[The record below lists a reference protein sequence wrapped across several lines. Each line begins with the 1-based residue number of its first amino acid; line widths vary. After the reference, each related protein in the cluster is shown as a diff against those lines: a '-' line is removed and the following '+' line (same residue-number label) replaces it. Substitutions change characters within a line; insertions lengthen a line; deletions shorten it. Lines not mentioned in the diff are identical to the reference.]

1 MVLTWRCGGASASAS
16 ARAAI
21 VRIPGVAKRSNVPPG
36 GSSTGGTTATA
47 RSTLAAYPPFSQRT
61 MSSSPASD
69 GTMNSTLALPPMA
82 PEEASTAMAGRPMR
96 SKMRV

>member
-1 MVLTWRCGGASASAS
+1 MVRM
-16 ARAAI
+16 
-21 VRIPGVAKRSNVPPG
+21 PGVAKRSSTPPG

-47 RSTLAAYPPFSQRT
+47 RSTLAAYPQSPHRT
-61 MSSSPASD
+61 MSSSPAPD

-82 PEEASTAMAGRPMR
+82 PEEASTAMAGRPSR